1 MFTFSLINIAALS
14 PLSPDHEKDIKGNEE
29 GVVEDAPKVTTSRRK
44 SLVDIV
50 KLMSPKSSTTST
62 SSSSTLGPEAYAARL
77 VKYVQERIA

>member
-14 PLSPDHEKDIKGNEE
+14 SLSPDHEE

-62 SSSSTLGPEAYAARL
+62 SSSSILGPEAYAARL